1 MLRAL
6 RLKNFKS
13 HADSLFELGRVTRL
27 IGPQGTGKSSVLQAL
42 RLLKESS
49 GKEGLALAGASAGLE
64 FVDLVHRRRER
75 ALMTFGVELSCT
87 NAPTFVTNS
96 ETGEYEVSYDITFD
110 NHGFREHSSTY
121 RVGTNVWREF
131 KTSKTFRG
139 RRGPGGSERFQ
150 VGNRP
155 AVTFQRST
163 YTLLPFRYGLEGE
176 DYPLHRGM
184 NDLRLAIAD
193 FFKQFHWVPESRLIT
208 QGIYPVTGAVEGTP
222 QNIEQVVN
230 KLAQEWDARD
240 EVSEYLMRVLDRRIN
255 FRAAGEEIVVEV
267 ADGLD
272 VPYPVMC
279 EGGGLRNLVW
289 PLATVAWAEPGS
301 LVAIEEP
308 ENHLHPKAQAKLC
321 DAMVEAAKE
330 KGLQLLFTTHSEHV
344 LFGFL
349 LAVSEGKLPH
359 TNLRLYSFDGSKGE
373 AVVKGLDVDKNG
385 SVDGGLPGFFEA
397 SLDELGGFFR
407 TLRKSAPVQ

>member
-1 MLRAL
+1 MLRTL

-13 HADSLFELGRVTRL
+13 HADSLFELGRVTLL

-49 GKEGLALAGASAGLE
+49 GKEGLSLTGACGNLE
-64 FVDLVHRRRER
+64 FIDLIHQRKER
-75 ALMTFGVELSCT
+75 SLLTFGLQLSCA
-87 NAPTFVTNS
+87 NAPAFLA
-96 ETGEYEVSYDITFD
+96 EAGRGEYEVSYEITFD

-121 RVGTNVWREF
+121 RVGTNIWRDF
-131 KTSKTFRG
+131 KTSRA
-139 RRGPGGSERFQ
+139 RRGSKGSERLQ
-150 VGNRP
+150 EKNRP
-155 AVTFQRST
+155 AVTFAPST
-163 YTLLPFRYGLEGE
+163 YTLLPFRYRVEGE
-176 DYPLHRGM
+176 DYPLHRGF

-193 FFKQFHWVPESRLIT
+193 FFKQFHWVPENRLIT
-208 QGIYPVTGAVEGTP
+208 QGTYPVTGAVEGTP
-222 QNIEQVVN
+222 QSIERVVN

-240 EVSEYLMRVLDRRIN
+240 EVSDHLNRVLDRRIN
-255 FRAAGEEIVVEV
+255 FRGAGEEIVVEV

-272 VPYPVMC
+272 APYPVMC

-289 PLATVAWAEPGS
+289 PLSAVAGAEPGS

-321 DAMVEAAKE
+321 DMLVEAAKE
-330 KGLQLLFTTHSEHV
+330 KELQLLVTTHSEHV

-349 LAVSEGKLPH
+349 LAVSEGKLPQH
-359 TNLRLYSFDGSKGE
+359 GLRLYSLEGDSGVTSIKP
-373 AVVKGLDVDKNG
+373 LQVDEKG

-397 SLDELGGFFR
+397 SLDEAEGYFR
-407 TLRKSAPVQ
+407 ALAKGP